1 MRTTIKSLVLAF
13 TLLLPLLTNAQV
25 NYVLTTNAS
34 VITAYVTNSPNA
46 SGNIGIATNYN
57 GYPVTSIGDE
67 AFYYCYN
74 LTSVTMS
81 TNVISIGNSAF
92 EGCTSLTNVTMG
104 KNVTSIED
112 YAFLDCSSLI
122 IITVPNNVT
131 NIGDYAFGG
140 CMSLT
145 NIAVGAS
152 NPDYSSANGVLFN
165 KVQTTLIAFPGGIG
179 GSYTIPNSVTNIGND
194 AFYSCSDL
202 ASVTIANSVTSIGE
216 YAFYS
221 CSSLT
226 NITIPSSVTNIEGY
240 VFGFCSSLTNM
251 GVAASNPNYS
261 SANGVLF
268 NKAQTTLIAF
278 PVGVGGSYTILNGVT
293 SIADEAFFSCSG
305 LTSITISNSVTSIG
319 GYVFDGCTSLTNIA
333 VAASN
338 PDYSSANGVLF
349 NKAQTTLIAFP
360 GGGGG
365 SYTVPNSVTSI
376 EEGAFESCS
385 GLTNVDTGNGVT
397 NIGTNAFEFCT
408 GLTSVTIGSSVTSIG
423 YEAFYYC
430 YSLTSVTIPSN
441 VASIGDYAFY
451 DCANLT
457 NLTFLGNAPTLGGP
471 SVFDS
476 VSAAA
481 TVYYYAG
488 KSGWELTYGG
498 LTTMEL
504 SAPPQLGSG
513 VGIHT
518 GNFGFTIIGV
528 NNQVITVEAS
538 TNLVN
543 WQVIQTIT
551 LFGTSTNV
559 TDTQWK
565 SYPRRFYRAY

>member
-1 MRTTIKSLVLAF
+1 MRTTIKSLVVTF
-13 TLLLPLLTNAQV
+13 TLLLPLLTSAQV

-34 VITAYVTNSPNA
+34 VITAYVTNSPNV
-46 SGNIGIATNYN
+46 SGNIGIATNYD
-57 GYPVTSIGDE
+57 GYPVTSIGDD

-74 LTSVTMS
+74 LTGVTMS
-81 TNVISIGNSAF
+81 SNVISIGNSAF
-92 EGCTSLTNVTMG
+92 EGCSSLTNVTMG
-104 KNVTSIED
+104 KNVASIED

-145 NIAVGAS
+145 NIAVGTS
-152 NPDYSSANGVLFN
+152 NPDYNTASGVLFN
-165 KVQTTLIAFPGGIG
+165 KAQTTLVAFPGGID
-179 GSYTIPNSVTNIGND
+179 GSYTIPNSVINIGD
-194 AFYSCSDL
+194 EAFYSCSGL
-202 ASVTIANSVTSIGE
+202 TSVTIANGVTSIGE

-226 NITIPSSVTNIEGY
+226 NITVPNNVTNIEGY
-240 VFGFCSSLTNM
+240 VFGFCSSLTNIA
-251 GVAASNPNYS
+251 VAASNPDYS
-261 SANGVLF
+261 STNGVLF
-268 NKAQTTLIAF
+268 NKARTTLIAF
-278 PVGVGGSYTILNGVT
+278 PGGGGGSYAIPNGVT
-293 SIADEAFFSCSG
+293 NIEDEAFYSCSG
-305 LTSITISNSVTSIG
+305 LTSISISNSVTKIG
-319 GYVFDGCTSLTNIA
+319 DYVFDGCTSLTNIA
-333 VAASN
+333 VATSN

-349 NKAQTTLIAFP
+349 NKAQTTLVAFP

-365 SYTVPNSVTSI
+365 SYTIPNSVTSI

-408 GLTSVTIGSSVTSIG
+408 GLTSVTIGNSVTSIG

-430 YSLTSVTIPSN
+430 YGLTSVTIPSS

-476 VSAAA
+476 VSAEA
-481 TVYYYAG
+481 TVSYYAG
-488 KSGWELTYGG
+488 KSGWGLTYGG

-504 SAPPQLGSG
+504 SAAPQLGSG
-513 VGIHT
+513 IGIHT

-551 LFGTSTNV
+551 LSGTSTNI

-565 SYPRRFYRAY
+565 NYPRRFYRAQ

>member
-1 MRTTIKSLVLAF
+1 
-13 TLLLPLLTNAQV
+13 
-25 NYVLTTNAS
+25 
-34 VITAYVTNSPNA
+34 
-46 SGNIGIATNYN
+46 
-57 GYPVTSIGDE
+57 
-67 AFYYCYN
+67 
-74 LTSVTMS
+74 
-81 TNVISIGNSAF
+81 
-92 EGCTSLTNVTMG
+92 
-104 KNVTSIED
+104 
-112 YAFLDCSSLI
+112 
-122 IITVPNNVT
+122 
-131 NIGDYAFGG
+131 
-140 CMSLT
+140 
-145 NIAVGAS
+145 
-152 NPDYSSANGVLFN
+152 
-165 KVQTTLIAFPGGIG
+165 
-179 GSYTIPNSVTNIGND
+179 
-194 AFYSCSDL
+194 
-202 ASVTIANSVTSIGE
+202 
-216 YAFYS
+216 
-221 CSSLT
+221 
-226 NITIPSSVTNIEGY
+226 
-240 VFGFCSSLTNM
+240 
-251 GVAASNPNYS
+251 
-261 SANGVLF
+261 
-268 NKAQTTLIAF
+268 
-278 PVGVGGSYTILNGVT
+278 
-293 SIADEAFFSCSG
+293 
-305 LTSITISNSVTSIG
+305 
-319 GYVFDGCTSLTNIA
+319 

-430 YSLTSVTIPSN
+430 YSLTSVTIPSS